1 MDNTPELAAF
11 ADKLEAAT
19 LKTVEDGKMTGDLG
33 RLANPAPSR
42 TLDSWE
48 FVEAIANKLAK

>member
-1 MDNTPELAAF
+1 
-11 ADKLEAAT
+11 
-19 LKTVEDGKMTGDLG
+19 MTGDLG

-48 FVEAIANKLAK
+48 FVDAIQLAMSNYQ